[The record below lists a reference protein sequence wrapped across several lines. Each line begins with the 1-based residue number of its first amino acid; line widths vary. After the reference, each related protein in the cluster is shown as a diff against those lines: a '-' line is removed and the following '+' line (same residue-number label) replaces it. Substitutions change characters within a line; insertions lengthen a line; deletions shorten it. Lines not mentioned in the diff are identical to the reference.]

1 PIPTRVGVLSRVLPG
16 RLWPVQALFFLLCRC
31 VAWRS
36 GPFGSTGLVAAVA
49 SSCSG
54 WEMVS
59 SVV

>member
-16 RLWPVQALFFLLCRC
+16 RLWPSLLCRC